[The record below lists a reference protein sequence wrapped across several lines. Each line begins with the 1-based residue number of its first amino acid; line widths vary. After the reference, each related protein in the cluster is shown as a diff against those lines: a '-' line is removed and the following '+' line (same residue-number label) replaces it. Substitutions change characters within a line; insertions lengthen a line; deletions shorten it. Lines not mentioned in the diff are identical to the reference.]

1 MDTSLRGVSVS
12 CQCACSEH
20 LAPAATSAV
29 AAVFGEN
36 EPASIALGS
45 EAPDHRFGHQTP
57 RIANITNE
65 VVEVDAAGPR
75 RARKRSGD
83 PGGVASYNAE
93 LNRPLVG
100 APLRV
105 GQVWHLQHEEA
116 QALEP
121 ATLSLYANGF
131 EVRPDN
137 GGNTVTVSWSPF
149 SLVQACRLHSVQ
161 ADAALPW
168 LRLFKVSVFHHG
180 VVHHFAARDED
191 SEASMR
197 ARCVADVARALRMLS
212 ASLFPPFRIRSDPV
226 VGASWTST
234 RLVAGYLL
242 MCDNQD
248 IAVVYC
254 ELHCHWDAIAAFAV
268 YEDDSCDTR
277 FMRVALGVHTCIS
290 ERVGVDCS
298 CFSIDGH
305 HFSARSSAEKAF
317 WLRAVSNVKVK
328 LRHRAENPSGE
339 ELLHYRSSIAE
350 CASSIRTP
358 DSVPEPVLQKRVVP
372 SPASGQNRGGYNK
385 SSNGRPEEYPS
396 GKQASD
402 SGGSAAKEPPR
413 ANKGGPGLLIGR
425 GGFVRPP
432 APPRLPCES
441 SSGTAPPALL
451 QIGQDLP
458 PDMPFIKSSG
468 PGEAAQQKA
477 SLGDGRQ
484 KDAAESGAPPED
496 EHDLLAPP
504 GPDLG
509 N

>member
-1 MDTSLRGVSVS
+1 VSSRPDLLREMASLSLRGVSVS
-12 CQCACSEH
+12 CQCACSEQ

-45 EAPDHRFGHQTP
+45 EAPRFGQHPQ
-57 RIANITNE
+57 IADITNE
-65 VVEVDAAGPR
+65 VREVEVEAAEPR
-75 RARKRSGD
+75 RARKRGSD
-83 PGGVASYNAE
+83 PGGVASYVAE

-137 GGNTVTVSWSPF
+137 GGNVVTVSWSPF

-197 ARCVADVARALRMLS
+197 ARWVADVARALRMLT
-212 ASLFPPFRIRSDPV
+212 ASLFPAFRIRSDPV
-226 VGASWTST
+226 AGAAWTST

-358 DSVPEPVLQKRVVP
+358 EFVPPPVLQKREVP
-372 SPASGQNRGGYNK
+372 QNLSPVAGQSRGGYSK
-385 SSNGRPEEYPS
+385 GSSGRPEESAEKQPS
-396 GKQASD
+396 DA
-402 SGGSAAKEPPR
+402 GGSTSKEPP
-413 ANKGGPGLLIGR
+413 
-425 GGFVRPP
+425 
-432 APPRLPCES
+432 S
-441 SSGTAPPALL
+441 
-451 QIGQDLP
+451 Q
-458 PDMPFIKSSG
+458 
-468 PGEAAQQKA
+468 
-477 SLGDGRQ
+477 
-484 KDAAESGAPPED
+484 
-496 EHDLLAPP
+496 
-504 GPDLG
+504 
-509 N
+509 